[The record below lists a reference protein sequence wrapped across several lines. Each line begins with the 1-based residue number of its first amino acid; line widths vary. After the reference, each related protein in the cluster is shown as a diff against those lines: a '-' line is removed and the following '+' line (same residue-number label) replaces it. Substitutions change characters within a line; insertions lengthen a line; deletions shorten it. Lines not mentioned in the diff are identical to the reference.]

1 MKKAVWISYD
11 LGVKGDYESLWAW
24 LDEQHAKE
32 CVGSLAFITY
42 SYKGDLIKCLR
53 DEFKKTIEVNKRTR
67 IYAIWRDE
75 ETKKVKGHFLFGG
88 RRVPPWAGYGVE
100 EETFEMDES

>member
-1 MKKAVWISYD
+1 MKKAVWISFD

-32 CVGSLAFITY
+32 CVGNLAFINY
-42 SYKGDLIKCLR
+42 SYKSDLIKSLR
-53 DEFKKTIEVNKRTR
+53 DELKKTIEVDKRTR

-75 ETKKVKGHFLFGG
+75 ETKKVKGRFLFGG
-88 RRVPPWAGYGVE
+88 RRVSPWAGYGAE
-100 EETFEMDES
+100 EESLEMDES